1 MANRRMQDSDYL
13 YDSEDDLIGLTSA
26 FAPVKGPQSVEYD
39 KGDEAI
45 GLTGAFAPIVI
56 DEDEDR
62 SWTETGKWKN
72 FDWASYKSEDAEDA
86 EGVEEPV
93 DQQSEGDAVEEAAE
107 VEEASG
113 TEEAPAS
120 EQTAAQS
127 SERGA
132 HAGGTSASTAGQSA
146 GRGRHAAPDAE
157 MSPRMQESRKRR
169 RTLAILVAIVV
180 LVIVGVA
187 VFSVMTFSS
196 SQEDAAHEAQQQQE
210 APKEQD
216 MGDKLD
222 DDTGNASVKLTDVP
236 DLSPVL
242 GMTSDDA
249 LKAIGH
255 GAYITSNRDVDEKDN
270 PIKKNLSVALV
281 DEPGDSKTGSPT
293 VYLALDKDGKVIQ
306 VGYSASAAALGFGSL
321 SFVDAV
327 SGEHVIEKTL
337 GKIGVNVPEGSAVL
351 PDDKKAYT
359 TYDKDGT
366 TVVRERYSF
375 EGDVDVN
382 GTPCAWSSVL
392 SYDYKTQVLTGD
404 LSDTVRIIYVYVT
417 KK

>member
-13 YDSEDDLIGLTSA
+13 FDSEDDPIGLTSA
-26 FAPVKGPQSVEYD
+26 FPPVKGPQSVEYD

-45 GLTGAFAPIVI
+45 GLTGAFAPILI
-56 DEDEDR
+56 DDDENR
-62 SWTETGKWKN
+62 SWDDAGKWEN
-72 FDWASYKSEDAEDA
+72 FDWASYESQDIEAVEDAE
-86 EGVEEPV
+86 EPV
-93 DQQSEGDAVEEAAE
+93 EQQPESEAVEEAPE
-107 VEEASG
+107 VEETPVSDE
-113 TEEAPAS
+113 TVR
-120 EQTAAQS
+120 QS

-132 HAGGTSASTAGQSA
+132 HADGVSTSGSGQRS

-157 MSPRMQESRKRR
+157 MSPRMQEARKRR
-169 RTLAILVAIVV
+169 RTLTILVLIVV
-180 LVIVGVA
+180 LIIAGVVA
-187 VFSVMTFSS
+187 FSIKTFSS
-196 SQEDAAHEAQQQQE
+196 SQEIAAHEAQEQQG

-222 DDTGNASVKLTDVP
+222 DDTGKTSVKLTDVP
-236 DLSPVL
+236 NLSPVL
-242 GMTSDDA
+242 GMTSDEA
-249 LKAIGH
+249 IEAIGH
-255 GAYITSNRDVDEKDN
+255 GAYVTSNRDVNEKNN
-270 PIKKNLSVALV
+270 PIKKNLTVALV

-321 SFVDAV
+321 SFADAV
-327 SGEHVIEKTL
+327 SNEHVIEKTL
-337 GKIGVNVPEGSAVL
+337 EKIGVNVPTGSAVL
-351 PDDKKAYT
+351 PDDKKNYT
-359 TYDKDGT
+359 DYDKDGT
-366 TVVRERYSF
+366 TVLRERCSF

-404 LSDTVRIIYVYVT
+404 LSDTVRIIYVYIT